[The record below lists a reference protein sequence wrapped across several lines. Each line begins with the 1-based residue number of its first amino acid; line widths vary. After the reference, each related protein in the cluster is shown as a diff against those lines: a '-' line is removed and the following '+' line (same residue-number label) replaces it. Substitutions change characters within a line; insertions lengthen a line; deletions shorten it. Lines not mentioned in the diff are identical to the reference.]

1 MAASPIT
8 FPGRDGDLGGLQP
21 GRHGGGPRGGHPRPI
36 NGIIILF
43 EMTGSYRIIL
53 PLMLSCIIAAVLSGQ
68 IRRESI
74 YTLKPTA
81 GAWTSARAAR

>member
-1 MAASPIT
+1 
-8 FPGRDGDLGGLQP
+8 
-21 GRHGGGPRGGHPRPI
+21 
-36 NGIIILF
+36 
-43 EMTGSYRIIL
+43 MTGSYRIIL